1 MPARRQVQH
10 RVPPVQVR
18 HPLLP
23 GPVGDPAHPH
33 PPQHRHHRRRGPLPA
48 APPLPVRPRQPR
60 QRHLRVR
67 LRVHRQLQRPQ
78 PDLPALL
85 HRQALHVIEQHRPR
99 RALIHHR
106 DPHDQRPQPRGHGIP
121 GRLQLRQ
128 PPARRRPRRLP
139 ARRQPVHRVPF
150 HRGFPSLSSDF
161 AHQNRKERKPH
172 PSPDTPRTPQIP
184 QAPHQNTTHGER
196 ATPIRHH
203 PEIGDHPGAVRD
215 RARQISRHPAPVMHQ
230 EPRRRQRPRQAARQA
245 RLIGQVPQQH
255 QPGMRHDALTAAG
268 YFQAPG
274 PPGSVH
280 AESAPRTR
288 CSKDFEHPHC
298 PSSGALFTSGTPPAL
313 RPPMKRQG

>member
-23 GPVGDPAHPH
+23 GPVGDPADPH

-48 APPLPVRPRQPR
+48 APPLPVLPRQPR

-85 HRQALHVIEQHRPR
+85 HRQALHVIQQHRPR

-106 DPHDQRPQPRGHGIP
+106 DPHDQRPQPRGHGIT

-128 PPARRRPRRLP
+128 PPTRRRPRRLP
-139 ARRQPVHRVPF
+139 ARRQPVHRIPF
-150 HRGFPSLSSDF
+150 HRGFPSPSSDF

-196 ATPIRHH
+196 ATPMSH
-203 PEIGDHPGAVRD
+203 RD
-215 RARQISRHPAPVMHQ
+215 GYNRINVTSWRLRGRASSLTGRSRLSSRVPPV
-230 EPRRRQRPRQAARQA
+230 PR
-245 RLIGQVPQQH
+245 
-255 QPGMRHDALTAAG
+255 DAL
-268 YFQAPG
+268 APG
-274 PPGSVH
+274 
-280 AESAPRTR
+280 
-288 CSKDFEHPHC
+288 
-298 PSSGALFTSGTPPAL
+298 
-313 RPPMKRQG
+313 